1 MGESIG
7 AAHVGFMAEVQEEIQ
22 VRGGRAL
29 VKVETSSLKGGAGLR
44 YWRVLV

>member
-29 VKVETSSLKGGAGLR
+29 MNIEMSSLTSGAHH
-44 YWRVLV
+44 WRVVL